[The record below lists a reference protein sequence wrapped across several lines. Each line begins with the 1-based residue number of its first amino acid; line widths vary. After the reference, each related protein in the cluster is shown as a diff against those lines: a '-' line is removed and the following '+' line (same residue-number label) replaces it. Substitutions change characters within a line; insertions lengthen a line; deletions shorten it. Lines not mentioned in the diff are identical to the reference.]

1 MRAYEI
7 PLSGS
12 RPAGPHILRVFE
24 NEDFL
29 ASLLGDDALLG
40 ERLALSPHAL
50 VKQEVFLRDRE
61 WTIDSMEI
69 SLDEGLRFRASI
81 DPLIAHLL
89 AALDGERTLRQI
101 TDELADR
108 EGKDRET
115 VRAAGDPGR
124 PWDARAGVP
133 RPHEAE
139 TGV

>member
-1 MRAYEI
+1 M
-7 PLSGS
+7 
-12 RPAGPHILRVFE
+12 
-24 NEDFL
+24 
-29 ASLLGDDALLG
+29 
-40 ERLALSPHAL
+40 
-50 VKQEVFLRDRE
+50 KQEVFLRDRE

-115 VRAAGDPGR
+115 FGQQAIPVVRGMLELGFLDHMR
-124 PWDARAGVP
+124 PT
-133 RPHEAE
+133 